1 MTDIFI
7 SYSRK
12 DIAYAR
18 LLHDALRENDF
29 ETWIDWQDIPPS
41 VDWLNEVYTAI
52 EGADTFIF
60 ILSGSSSLSEI
71 CQKEIEHAAKNN
83 KRLIPI
89 MIDDVN
95 SSSIHPVLAAIN
107 WIFSR
112 TKDEFQPAIEQ
123 LIEAIQTDYEWI
135 KSHTRLQVR
144 ALEWERA
151 GNDKSFLLNGTDLL
165 QAEEWLARSG
175 DKQTQPTALHTQ
187 YLIASRRA
195 AIQRQQVT
203 FGAVLLGL
211 IVALALGLVA
221 WNQRNQAVSQSNL
234 RATSQANAET
244 ASTQAVAEAWQRGTA
259 EAQAV
264 NESYQRA
271 TAESEAI
278 NRASIAR
285 SRQLASASIIQQDQ
299 DQELALLLAIEASQE
314 AETNESAGA
323 LRRALVHPGR
333 TLHLLLGH
341 TGSVYSA
348 NWDPEGLRILSS
360 GEDGTARVWDAV
372 SGEILLVLEGHT
384 GAVTTAIW
392 DDEGRYIATAGEDGK
407 VRVWDADTGR
417 EKVLINAHPSEINV
431 MAWSP
436 DGTKL
441 LTGGEDGFI
450 RIWNVSGGVKSIG
463 LSAFDEPVTHA
474 AWNNDGS
481 LVLAGSS
488 LGAKIINATTS
499 EQQTITLDP
508 GLKGRIAFAGWS
520 NDNSQIAL
528 GDLGSIFV
536 FGIPENFLPD
546 KEGDDLISS
555 IKYDHSVPAMIY
567 SGISHVE
574 WDSNNSRI
582 LSVSGNGTAEIWDAA
597 NGGSKAFLLGHTAGV
612 NGGVW
617 SPDDEMVATASD
629 DGTARIWKSANG
641 LEFAKLTG
649 HRDSVLQV
657 AWDPSGTR
665 LVTASADGSIRIW
678 AVEALDQI
686 SSGTAFLQEFSSWS
700 PDGNLLISGPY
711 GYSIWNPDSGE
722 DLVNMDG
729 QIAWSPAGNHLL
741 TVQEDGYIHL
751 WDIDEFLETK
761 GAGTPNV
768 ILPGDSGSWSP
779 DGSKV
784 ASFTQDGK
792 IRIWDAATGKEL
804 VTLNLNPDSRLKLVW
819 SPDSTRIA
827 SVEQSTT
834 DGEQQYLVVI
844 WDVATGSQLLAF
856 PVFVGRNDPDVFW
869 NPGSTQLLTFGN
881 AKVAQ
886 VWDAETGNQILELAV
901 HNGSVIFAAW
911 SPDGNRIVTTSNDNT
926 ARIWDANT
934 GNLITVLSGHVGI
947 VDHADWNPNGTA
959 IATAGLDGTA
969 RIWDV
974 QSGNS
979 LAVISGFYDIVRT
992 AYWSPDGSRLVV
1004 SSWGGPARVVR
1015 VPLVNMLENACNH
1028 VVRNM
1033 TENEWVK
1040 EMGDIPYRETC
1051 PDKPIINDYIPED

>member
-18 LLHDALRENDF
+18 LLHEALKENDF
-29 ETWIDWQDIPPS
+29 DTWIDWQDIPPS
-41 VDWLNEVYTAI
+41 TDWLNEVYTAI

-60 ILSGSSSLSEI
+60 ILSGSSSISEI
-71 CQKEIEHAAKNN
+71 CQFEIDHADKNN

-95 SSSIHPVLAAIN
+95 PSKIHPVLAAIN

-112 TKDEFQPAIEQ
+112 TKDEFQPAIEK
-123 LIEAIQTDYEWI
+123 LIEAIQTDYDWI
-135 KSHTRLQVR
+135 KAHTRLQLR

-151 GNDKSFLLNGTDLL
+151 GYDKSFFLRGTDLMG
-165 QAEEWLARSG
+165 AEEWLTRSG
-175 DKQTQPTALHTQ
+175 DKQTQPTALQTR
-187 YLIASRRA
+187 YIFASRRA
-195 AIQRQQVT
+195 AIQRQRVT
-203 FGAVLLGL
+203 LGAVLLGL
-211 IVALALGLVA
+211 LVAIGLGFIA
-221 WNQRNQAVSQSNL
+221 WNQRNEAVSQSNL
-234 RATSQANAET
+234 RATSQAHAER

-264 NESYQRA
+264 KESHQRA
-271 TAESEAI
+271 TAEA
-278 NRASIAR
+278 NALDRASIAL
-285 SRQLASASIIQQDQ
+285 SRQLASASIIQLDQ
-299 DQELALLLAIEASQE
+299 DQELALLLAIEASRE
-314 AETNESAGA
+314 VETNESAGA

-341 TGSVYSA
+341 TGSVYCA
-348 NWDPEGLRILSS
+348 NWDPEGLRIVSA

-372 SGEILLVLEGHT
+372 SGKILLVLEGHT

-417 EKVLINAHPSEINV
+417 ENVLINAHPSEINV
-431 MAWSP
+431 LVWSP
-436 DGTKL
+436 DGSTL
-441 LTGGEDGFI
+441 LTGGEDGYI
-450 RIWNVSGGVKSIG
+450 RIWNVADGVKSIG
-463 LSAFDEPVTHA
+463 ISAFDQPVTHA

-499 EQQTITLDP
+499 EEQTITLDT
-508 GLKGRIAFAGWS
+508 GLKGRLTFAGWS

-528 GDLGSIFV
+528 GGVGSILV
-536 FGIPENFLPD
+536 FGIPDHFLPGN
-546 KEGDDLISS
+546 EGDDLISS

-567 SGISHVE
+567 SGINHFE
-574 WDSNNSRI
+574 WNSNNSRI
-582 LSVSGNGTAEIWDAA
+582 LSVSGNGTAEIWDAI
-597 NGGSKAFLLGHTAGV
+597 NGESKAFLLGHTAGV

-641 LEFAKLTG
+641 LEVAKLTG

-665 LVTASADGSIRIW
+665 LVTASADGSVRIW
-678 AVEALDQI
+678 AVLAVDEV
-686 SSGTAFLQEFSSWS
+686 SSATASLQEYSSWS
-700 PDGNLLISGPY
+700 PDGSLLISGPY
-711 GYSIWNPDSGE
+711 GYSIWNPESGE

-729 QIAWSPAGNHLL
+729 QIAWSPAGRHLL
-741 TVQEDGYIHL
+741 TMQEDGYIRI
-751 WDIDEFLETK
+751 WDIDEFLESK
-761 GAGTPNV
+761 GAGKPNV

-784 ASFTQDGK
+784 ASFKQDGK

-804 VTLNLNPDSRLKLVW
+804 VTLYLNSDSRLKLVW

-827 SVEQSTT
+827 SVEQKIT
-834 DGEQQYLVVI
+834 DDERQYLVVI

-856 PVFVGRNDPDVFW
+856 PVFVGNDLDVFW
-869 NPGSTQLLTFGN
+869 NPGSTQLITVGN

-886 VWDAETGNQILELAV
+886 VWDAESGNQILELAV
-901 HNGSVIFAAW
+901 HNGSVNFAAW

-926 ARIWDANT
+926 ARIWNAKT
-934 GNLITVLSGHVGI
+934 GNLITVLSGHVG
-947 VDHADWNPNGTA
+947 VVSHADWNPNGTA
-959 IATAGLDGTA
+959 VVTAGVDGTA

-979 LAVISGFYDIVRT
+979 LAVISGFYDVVRT

-1004 SSWGGPARVVR
+1004 SSLGGPARVVR
-1015 VPLVNMLENACNH
+1015 VPLVNMLENACDH
-1028 VVRNM
+1028 AVRNT

-1051 PDKPIINDYIPED
+1051 PGKPNIIDHGADN